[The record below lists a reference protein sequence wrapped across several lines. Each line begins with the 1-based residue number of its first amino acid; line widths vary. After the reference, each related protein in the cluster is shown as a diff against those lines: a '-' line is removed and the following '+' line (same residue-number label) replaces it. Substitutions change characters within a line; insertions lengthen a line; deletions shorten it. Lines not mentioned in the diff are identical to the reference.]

1 MKNKKI
7 HKLDLI
13 FIIGLA
19 SIIMIGSIADAFSWR
34 NVEQGGFPVFTLLG
48 ILASYGLWFVLFV
61 YSILT
66 YKQKEDKP
74 RFVKW
79 YMFFLLPYI
88 GVLLMAVGFIIS
100 SGIIKILGI

>member
-1 MKNKKI
+1 MKSKKI

-19 SIIMIGSIADAFSWR
+19 SIIMIGSMVDAFSWR
-34 NVEQGGFPVFTLLG
+34 NVEQGGFPVFAFLG

-66 YKQKEDKP
+66 YKKKEDKP

-88 GVLLMAVGFIIS
+88 GVLLMVVGFTIAR
-100 SGIIKILGI
+100 GIIKIFGI